1 MSESIR
7 FFICGSALYGEPDHA
22 NLNGA
27 RFIST
32 VHTAPNYRLHSV
44 NDAHP
49 GVYYVD
55 HGGISVAGELY
66 ELTPE
71 QHDALLA
78 AEPPDLY
85 EATVILSDGSSAS
98 AMLYPRELIEERR
111 YPDISEHGGWASYRR
126 SKRFHGAARK
136 G

>member
-1 MSESIR
+1 MLELR
-7 FFICGSALYGEPDHA
+7 
-22 NLNGA
+22 
-27 RFIST
+27 
-32 VHTAPNYRLHSV
+32 TAPSYRIHSV

-55 HGGISVAGELY
+55 HGGVSVAAEIY

-71 QHDALLA
+71 QHKALLA

-85 EATVILSDGSSAS
+85 EDTVILSDGSSAG

-111 YPDISEHGGWASYRR
+111 YPDISEHEGWASYRR
-126 SKRFHGAARK
+126 SRRLHGTTPDE
-136 G
+136 